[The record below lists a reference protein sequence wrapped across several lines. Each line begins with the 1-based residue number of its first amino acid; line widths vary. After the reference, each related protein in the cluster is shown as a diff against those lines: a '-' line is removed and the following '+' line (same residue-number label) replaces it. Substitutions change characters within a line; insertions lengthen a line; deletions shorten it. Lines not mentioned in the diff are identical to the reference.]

1 MVRYSD
7 NHNGGTQSKFRETK
21 SHLNSQFLSPRDI
34 SIILQVNY
42 HKVLDLIAMGSLKAF
57 RIGGVYRVSK
67 SDFENY
73 LKSVEVEVFSLP
85 IER

>member
-7 NHNGGTQSKFRETK
+7 NHNGDTQSKFRKTK

-73 LKSVEVEVFSLP
+73 LKPVEVEVFSLP